1 MCVNIIRSLRNQS
14 QNIDYDH
21 CKVLGL
27 VSVSCKNDQCSIMK
41 NISLAQAIGQLYF
54 HSNSV
59 CLFQG
64 AHTLMYNHTSLKSW
78 RHYRSSVALFLL
90 DVAAWC
96 SSAQCFT
103 PGDYSYAIPADH
115 KVYYSRVA
123 NTGGEMQGAFPK
135 ELLHLA
141 CILVLYEPFL

>member
-1 MCVNIIRSLRNQS
+1 
-14 QNIDYDH
+14 
-21 CKVLGL
+21 
-27 VSVSCKNDQCSIMK
+27 MK

-135 ELLHLA
+135 ELWAFTSCLYFGFIWT
-141 CILVLYEPFL
+141 ILMTGFQFLYDCMIDRVLLLSSCLCCDDR